1 MFRRTLAAVLGFAVL
16 AGAVSSAQASGDV
29 SKKVRNACTGDVK
42 RLCPKD
48 KFGSEGLRY
57 CMEANGRKISRP
69 CVQALEDD
77 GIVPRGY
84 FRS

>member
-1 MFRRTLAAVLGFAVL
+1 MLRRPISAILALACLAASAAV
-16 AGAVSSAQASGDV
+16 ASADDV
-29 SKKVRNACTGDVK
+29 SKKVRNACTSDVK

-48 KFGSEGLRY
+48 KFGSESLRY

-77 GIVPRGY
+77 GVVPRGY
-84 FRS
+84 FKS

>member
-1 MFRRTLAAVLGFAVL
+1 MRSRPLRVLLCLGLMAAVMSLNA
-16 AGAVSSAQASGDV
+16 AADDV
-29 SKKVRNACTGDVK
+29 SKKVRNACSVDVK

-57 CMEANGRKISRP
+57 CMEANGRKISRT

-84 FRS
+84 FKS